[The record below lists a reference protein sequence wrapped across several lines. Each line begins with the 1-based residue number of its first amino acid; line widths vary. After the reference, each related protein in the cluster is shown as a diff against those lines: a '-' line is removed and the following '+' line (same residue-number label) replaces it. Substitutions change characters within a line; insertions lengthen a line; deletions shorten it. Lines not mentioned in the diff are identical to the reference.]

1 MHSNKTFRSGVDAE
15 KAAEAAI
22 AQVRTGDIAQ
32 AGVGGLNTATASLKP
47 SWARRLISKLSHR
60 LLPLI
65 KPTLSRYRE
74 YMNRP
79 VLDRLI
85 QIEKQISTI
94 TQSDEIRSNSSS
106 QLLQRLDRIE
116 SYALAAARR
125 ATVNCG
131 DGRILV
137 RSTVGYVMCSTQD
150 TMLLA
155 CLTDT
160 GELEKGTRL
169 LIERI
174 MKPGGTFIDVGAN
187 IGLHTLAAARAM
199 HGVGKVVAFEPFAST
214 RALFTESVFIN
225 GFSDIVE
232 IHEAAVS
239 SRSGICKLHL
249 GKTSGH
255 HSLYSLDE
263 SANAEQKVVDVPLLQ
278 LTDVIPLDDR
288 IDLIKIDVEGAE
300 LDVLESAKLYIEA
313 NSEIALIVEFG
324 PSHLARTGCSV
335 ADWFDA
341 FSALGLIYRAID
353 PLTGSMNI
361 STPEQLSLS
370 ESTNLLFA
378 RPESSVWTR
387 ACATN

>member
-1 MHSNKTFRSGVDAE
+1 MHNNKTLRPAVDVG
-15 KAAEAAI
+15 KAAKAAI
-22 AQVRTGDIAQ
+22 AQVRTSNIVQG
-32 AGVGGLNTATASLKP
+32 GVGGTTAAAFSRKP
-47 SWARRLISKLSHR
+47 SWIQRMISKVFHR

-65 KPTLSRYRE
+65 KPILHRYRE

-79 VLDRLI
+79 ISERLI
-85 QIEKQISTI
+85 HIE
-94 TQSDEIRSNSSS
+94 R
-106 QLLQRLDRIE
+106 QLNPLAQPGAGVHVDFGQLVERLDRIE
-116 SYALAAARR
+116 SYAIATASRI
-125 ATVNCG
+125 TVNCG

-137 RSTVGYVMCSTQD
+137 RSSVGYVMCSARD
-150 TMLLA
+150 PSLLA
-155 CLTDT
+155 CLVDA

-169 LIERI
+169 LIERL
-174 MKPGGTFIDVGAN
+174 MTPGSTFIDIGAN
-187 IGLHTLAAARAM
+187 IGMHTLAAARAM
-199 HGVGKVVAFEPFAST
+199 QGKGKVVAFEPFGPT
-214 RALFTESVFIN
+214 RALLAESVFIN
-225 GFSDIVE
+225 GFSGIVE

-239 SRSGICKLHL
+239 SRSGVCKLHL